1 MDRNGGDDRE
11 GGLDMNIEEKNWHA
25 FQARYPLIEIKS
37 TQGTKRN
44 EIIRTV
50 RIESGE
56 EIIEVVR
63 NKRSWYLNSRIDPE
77 MASKIYS
84 DRYEKKLYQI
94 YTVFG
99 LGDGRSIRKIIEK
112 CDDTN
117 RFIII
122 EPDLEIFKESMSHF
136 RLDDI
141 IGDKRVRI
149 FLRDIESIHD
159 IVKGEVDFS
168 KAKLIEY
175 CILPGYDQLFKE
187 ECLEAEDKII
197 EELKRIMIMENT
209 HLVSSQ
215 KIVGNILYN
224 MHNMIDKNDIVQ
236 VKKELERMRACS
248 LPAILVSAGP
258 SLDKNI
264 DELKRAQGKAMIIV
278 VDAALRAVLDAGIRP
293 DAIVSIDM
301 NVPEKFFL
309 GLELNDANWFCTR
322 QTKKEILQKYG
333 EKIFYYGYF
342 TREWNKTIEERLG
355 YEIPM
360 FEVGGSVTSEA
371 FMIAIYLGFTD
382 IILVGQD
389 MAFTGGKSHTKG
401 IGDALG
407 DNDKY
412 IQGRTRVQIEGIDGG
427 MVETDIQMESYKN
440 WFEKKIDFFQGK
452 VNVINATEGGALIKG
467 AKNKKLRDV
476 INDYCKEE
484 KNFYDTIH
492 EITSPFKESDKILL
506 KRKINSMGQ
515 DMEELKDKISESIQ
529 KVEKIQKELSKP
541 RVKDSKKKSCLIQ
554 IEKINEDIAKDGMF
568 EWIQMYSAKEEYEF
582 KEHIYQ
588 DGNIDEA
595 DLANR
600 ALNLYKSYYE
610 NAEQFFEDYEELHF
624 AMQ

>member
-1 MDRNGGDDRE
+1 MS
-11 GGLDMNIEEKNWHA
+11 IEEKNWNA
-25 FQARYPLIEIKS
+25 FQAKYLLMDIES

-56 EIIEVVR
+56 EVIEVVR
-63 NKRSWYLNSRIDPE
+63 NKRSWYLNSRINPE

-94 YTVFG
+94 YIVFG

-122 EPDLEIFKESMSHF
+122 EPDLEIFKESMLHF

-141 IGDKRVRI
+141 IFDKRVRI
-149 FLRDIESIHD
+149 FLHDIESIHD
-159 IVKGEVDFS
+159 IVKGEIDFS

-175 CILPGYDQLFKE
+175 CILPGYDQLFKD
-187 ECLEAEDKII
+187 ECLEAEDQII
-197 EELKRIMIMENT
+197 EELKNIILTENT
-209 HLVSSQ
+209 YLVSN
-215 KIVGNILYN
+215 KTVVENILYN
-224 MHNMIDKNDIVQ
+224 MHNTIDKNNIVQ
-236 VKKELERMRACS
+236 VKDELERIKACS
-248 LPAILVSAGP
+248 SPAILVSAGP

-293 DAIVSIDM
+293 DAIVSIDV

-309 GLELNDANWFCTR
+309 GLELNNANWFCVR

-333 EKIFYYGYF
+333 EKIFYYGHF
-342 TREWNKTIEERLG
+342 TREWNKAIEEQLG

-360 FEVGGSVTSEA
+360 LESGGSVTSEA

-412 IQGRTRVQIEGIDGG
+412 IQDRVRVQVEGIDGG
-427 MVETDIQMESYKN
+427 MVETDIQMESYKK
-440 WFEKKIDFFQGK
+440 WFEKKIDFFKGK
-452 VNVINATEGGALIKG
+452 VNVVNATEGGALIKG

-484 KNFYDTIH
+484 NNFYDTIH
-492 EITSPFKESDKILL
+492 EIPSPFNESDKILL
-506 KRKINSMGQ
+506 KRKINNMGQ
-515 DMEELKDKISESIQ
+515 DMEKLKDKISKSIQ

-554 IEKINEDIAKDGMF
+554 IGKINEEIAQDGMF
-568 EWIQMYSAKEEYEF
+568 EWVQMYSSQEEYEF

-588 DGNIDEA
+588 DGDIEEIE
-595 DLANR
+595 LVNR
-600 ALNLYKSYYE
+600 TLNLYKSYYDG
-610 NAEQFFEDYEELHF
+610 AEQFFEDYEGMHF